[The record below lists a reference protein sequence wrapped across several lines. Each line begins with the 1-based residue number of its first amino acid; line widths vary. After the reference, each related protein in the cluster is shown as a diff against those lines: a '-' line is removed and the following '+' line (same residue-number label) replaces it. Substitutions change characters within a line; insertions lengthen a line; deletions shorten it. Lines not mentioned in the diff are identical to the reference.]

1 MSELTIKL
9 SEEMEG
15 FVRQKVASGEYEDS
29 SAVIEEGLRALD
41 RGDPDLER
49 WLQEEVVSTY
59 DRMKSDPSRGFSAAD
74 VREELAARRARRND
88 R

>member
-41 RGDPDLER
+41 REDPDLER

-59 DRMKSDPSRGFSAAD
+59 DRMKSDPSRGFSAAE

>member
-15 FVRQKVASGEYEDS
+15 FVRRKVASGEYES
-29 SAVIEEGLRALD
+29 SSEVIEEGLRALN
-41 RGDPDLER
+41 RGDDDLER
-49 WLQEEVVSTY
+49 WLQEDVVPTY
-59 DRMKSDPSRGFSAAD
+59 DRMMRDPSRGFSAAD